1 MARETQLSALPDEI
15 VVATDFSP
23 ASVTALHVATRLAQ
37 ALKARVTILHVF
49 EYVVR
54 HAYKVPVDWMVG
66 EIRKDVVKELGE
78 IERTLQESGIDAAIM
93 IRDGL
98 PTEEIPL
105 FLKLFSKPLLLV
117 GTHAVAGVERYLLG
131 STAEEVLRK
140 VSCPVITVGP
150 HAWSPAA
157 SAPHYRKILFA
168 TDFSPA
174 SLGAI
179 PLTAA
184 LCFLTSAAL
193 RVAHVATDSTSDAET
208 SDLFKSIIET
218 LRRNS
223 IDNGDI
229 EPEFVVL
236 RGPSVSKALVCEAE
250 RSGADLLVLGVK
262 HASSIAAHLSPKL
275 AFQTI
280 AAASCPV
287 LTVSS

>member
-1 MARETQLSALPDEI
+1 MARETHSSELPGEI

-23 ASVTALHVATRLAQ
+23 SSVAALHVAARLAQ
-37 ALKARVTILHVF
+37 ALETKVTILHVF

-66 EIRKDVVKELGE
+66 EIRKDLVKKLGE
-78 IERTLQESGIDAAIM
+78 IERTLRASGIDAAIM

-98 PTEEIPL
+98 PTEEIPS
-105 FLKLFSKPLLLV
+105 FLKLFSKPLLVV
-117 GTHAVAGVERYLLG
+117 GTHAVSGVDRYLLG
-131 STAEEVLRK
+131 STAEEVLRT

-157 SAPHYRKILFA
+157 SDPRLYKILFA
-168 TDFSPA
+168 TDFSTA

-179 PLTAA
+179 PFLAA
-184 LCFLTSAAL
+184 LCLATSATL
-193 RVAHVATDSTSDAET
+193 RVAHVAGDSTLDSEISARFT
-208 SDLFKSIIET
+208 PIIDT
-218 LRRNS
+218 LRQNS
-223 IDNGDI
+223 IGNANI
-229 EPEFVVL
+229 ELECVVL
-236 RGPSVSKALVCEAE
+236 RGSSVSKALVCETE
-250 RSGADLLVLGVK
+250 RSEADLLVLGVK
-262 HASSIAAHLSPKL
+262 HASSIAAHLSPKV